1 MIHQYWVKKWE
12 LERFM
17 KYILKKGEIVEYG
30 DNILTS
36 SAIASSNI
44 SKQEFKNKFDS
55 SHPPNTML
63 NAYEVWSILKKKYLD

>member
-1 MIHQYWVKKWE
+1 
-12 LERFM
+12 M

-36 SAIASSNI
+36 SAIASNNI
-44 SKQEFKNKFDS
+44 SKQEFKIKFDG

-63 NAYEVWSILKKKYLD
+63 NAYEVWSILKKKYLDW

>member
-1 MIHQYWVKKWE
+1 MLQ
-12 LERFM
+12 RFM
-17 KYILKKGEIVEYG
+17 KYILKKDGIVEYG

-55 SHPPNTML
+55 SHLPNTML
-63 NAYEVWSILKKKYLD
+63 NAYEVWSIRKKKYLD